1 MEYEKSCVGKVRKL
15 NPRPEMRNPRISA
28 MNFSP
33 DPRPPAPPAP
43 RIVDAG
49 LAHLTCNR
57 DSVSEYND

>member
-1 MEYEKSCVGKVRKL
+1 MEYEKSCVEKVRKL

-28 MNFSP
+28 MNFNP
-33 DPRPPAPPAP
+33 DPRPPTPGP

-49 LAHLTCNR
+49 LADLTCNR

>member
-1 MEYEKSCVGKVRKL
+1 
-15 NPRPEMRNPRISA
+15 

-33 DPRPPAPPAP
+33 DPRPPDP

>member
-1 MEYEKSCVGKVRKL
+1 MECEKSCVGKVRKL

-33 DPRPPAPPAP
+33 DPRPPDP